1 MQKWAREKFQPCIPL
16 GENHTRITECET
28 NRQLSY
34 EAACEGSV
42 LLKNNNDFLPI
53 GKGTAVAVFG
63 KAQADYVKGGGG
75 SGDVTVSYVKNI
87 YEGLKN
93 RADRITIF
101 DRLSMFYKEYV
112 DNELKNGAYSGDI
125 TEPPIPAE
133 LLEESKKLTDT
144 AIIVINRFS
153 QEGIDRKNDE
163 ADSYFN
169 LRAGERELVETVTAN
184 FEHIVVL
191 LNVGAMIDVS
201 WFAYN
206 DKIEAALMLWQGG
219 MEGGFAAADI
229 ITGIVNPSGK
239 LTDTC
244 AARFSDYPS
253 SEGFYES
260 DDYVKY
266 IEDIFVG
273 YRYFETIPDK
283 KECVVYPF
291 GYGLSYTEF
300 SISDAEV
307 NQSGNKINISLVAA
321 NIGKTAGKE
330 VIQVYLEA
338 PEGNIAKPKKV
349 LCAFEKTDMLEAGE
363 SQRIQL
369 SFDITDFASYDD
381 MGAIQKSAYILE
393 KGIYNILIGSSVR
406 DAAQPVYSFN
416 LSENVIV
423 EQLNEY
429 CAPERLGKRL
439 ISDGTYID
447 VPDIR
452 RSRKTFK
459 REYGNW
465 DYKKRSDVIMLLDV
479 AEGKSD
485 MDEFISQ
492 LTDDELIYLLEGH
505 KNRGVANTCGMG
517 DLEKYG
523 IPPVMT
529 ADGPAGVRINAEC
542 GVNTTAFPVATLL
555 ACTWNIPLIERIGK
569 AGALEAKENNLSI
582 WLTPA
587 LNIHRSP
594 LCGRNFEY
602 FSEDPLVSGKMA
614 AAMVRGIQSENIVA
628 VPKHFACNNKETNRY
643 ESDSIIS
650 ERAIRE
656 IYIKG
661 FEICVRE
668 SKPWMIM
675 TSYNLINGVRSSEN
689 TELIAGILRDEWGYK
704 GMITSDWENH
714 AEHWKEIKAGND
726 VKMPYGQPE
735 KVKEALNDGK
745 VTREELAECVS
756 RLLNMIIK
764 LQ

>member
-1 MQKWAREKFQPCIPL
+1 
-16 GENHTRITECET
+16 
-28 NRQLSY
+28 
-34 EAACEGSV
+34 
-42 LLKNNNDFLPI
+42 
-53 GKGTAVAVFG
+53 
-63 KAQADYVKGGGG
+63 
-75 SGDVTVSYVKNI
+75 
-87 YEGLKN
+87 
-93 RADRITIF
+93 
-101 DRLSMFYKEYV
+101 
-112 DNELKNGAYSGDI
+112 
-125 TEPPIPAE
+125 
-133 LLEESKKLTDT
+133 
-144 AIIVINRFS
+144 
-153 QEGIDRKNDE
+153 
-163 ADSYFN
+163 
-169 LRAGERELVETVTAN
+169 
-184 FEHIVVL
+184 
-191 LNVGAMIDVS
+191 MIDVS

-206 DKIEAALMLWQGG
+206 DKIEAAVMLWQGG

-244 AARFSDYPS
+244 ASKFSDYPS

-266 IEDIFVG
+266 TEDIFVG
-273 YRYFETIPDK
+273 YRYFETIPGK

-300 SISDAEV
+300 SVSDVEV
-307 NQSGNKINISLVAA
+307 NQNGDKISISLIVT
-321 NIGKTAGKE
+321 NIGKAAGKE
-330 VIQVYLEA
+330 VVQAYLEV
-338 PEGNIAKPKKV
+338 PEGEIAKPKKV
-349 LCAFEKTDMLEAGE
+349 LCAFEKTDMLEAGKT
-363 SQRIQL
+363 QRIQL

-381 MGAIQKSAYILE
+381 MGVIQKSAYILE
-393 KGIYNILIGSSVR
+393 KGIYNVFIGSSVR
-406 DAAQPVYSFN
+406 DATQVACSFCQD
-416 LSENVIV
+416 ENIV
-423 EQLNEY
+423 VRQLNEY

-439 ISDGTYID
+439 ISDGSYID
-447 VPDIR
+447 VPNTR
-452 RSRKTFK
+452 RDKRTFK
-459 REYGNW
+459 SEYGNW
-465 DYKKRSDVIMLLDV
+465 DYKKRDDDIMLLDV
-479 AEGKSD
+479 AEGKSN
-485 MDEFISQ
+485 MDDFISQ
-492 LTDDELIYLLEGH
+492 LTDDELIYLLGGQ

-555 ACTWNIPLIERIGK
+555 ACTWNIPLIESIGK

-614 AAMVRGIQSENIVA
+614 AAMVRGIQGENIAA

-668 SKPWMIM
+668 SNPWMIM
-675 TSYNLINGVRSSEN
+675 TSYNLINGVRASEN
-689 TELIAGILRDEWGYK
+689 TELIEGILRDEWGYK

-726 VKMPYGQPE
+726 IKMPYGQPE

-745 VTREELAECVS
+745 ITREELAECVN

>member
-1 MQKWAREKFQPCIPL
+1 MQKWARERFQPCIPL
-16 GENHTRITECET
+16 GENHTRITECEAH
-28 NRQLSY
+28 RQLSY

-42 LLKNNNDFLPI
+42 LLKNNNCLLPI
-53 GKGTAVAVFG
+53 IKGTAVAVFG

-93 RADRITIF
+93 RADRITVF
-101 DRLSMFYKEYV
+101 DKLSLFYKDYV
-112 DNELKNGAYSGDI
+112 DKELKNGAYSGDI
-125 TEPPIPAE
+125 TEPPVPSG
-133 LLEESKKLTDT
+133 LLEEARMFTDT

-163 ADSYFN
+163 TDSYFN
-169 LRAGERELVETVTAN
+169 LRQGERELVETVTAN

-206 DKIEAALMLWQGG
+206 DKIEAAVMLWQGG

-244 AARFSDYPS
+244 ASKFSDYPS

-266 IEDIFVG
+266 TEDIFVG
-273 YRYFETIPDK
+273 YRYFETIPGK

-300 SISDAEV
+300 SVSDIEANQNGHKIS
-307 NQSGNKINISLVAA
+307 ISLTVS
-321 NIGKTAGKE
+321 NIGKIAGKE
-330 VIQVYLEA
+330 IVQVYLEA
-338 PEGNIAKPKKV
+338 PEGEITKPKKV
-349 LCAFEKTDMLEAGE
+349 LCAFEKTDMLEAGKT
-363 SQRIQL
+363 QRIQL

-381 MGAIQKSAYILE
+381 MGVIQKSAYILE
-393 KGIYNILIGSSVR
+393 KGIYNVFIGSSVR
-406 DAAQPVYSFN
+406 DASQVVYSFSQN
-416 LSENVIV
+416 ENIMVK
-423 EQLNEY
+423 QLNEY
-429 CAPERLGKRL
+429 CAPECLGKRL
-439 ISDGTYID
+439 ISDGSYID
-447 VPDIR
+447 VPNTR
-452 RSRKTFK
+452 RDKRTFK
-459 REYGNW
+459 SEYGNW
-465 DYKKRSDVIMLLDV
+465 DYKKRNDDIMLIDV
-479 AEGKSD
+479 AEGKSN
-485 MDEFISQ
+485 MDDFISQ
-492 LTDDELIYLLEGH
+492 LTDDELIYLLGGQ

-517 DLEKYG
+517 DLDRYG

-555 ACTWNIPLIERIGK
+555 ACTWNIPLIESIGK

-614 AAMVRGIQSENIVA
+614 AAMVRGIQGENIAA

-643 ESDSIIS
+643 ESDSVIS

-668 SKPWMIM
+668 SNPWMIM
-675 TSYNLINGVRSSEN
+675 TSYNLINGVRASEN
-689 TELIAGILRDEWGYK
+689 TELIEGILRDEWGYK

-726 VKMPYGQPE
+726 IKMPYGQPE

-745 VTREELAECVS
+745 ITREELAECVN

>member
-1 MQKWAREKFQPCIPL
+1 MQKWARERFQPCIPL
-16 GENHTRITECET
+16 GENHTRITECEAH
-28 NRQLSY
+28 RQLSY

-42 LLKNNNDFLPI
+42 LLKNNNCLLPI
-53 GKGTAVAVFG
+53 IKGTAVAVFG

-93 RADRITIF
+93 RADRITVF
-101 DRLSMFYKEYV
+101 DKLSLFYKDYV
-112 DNELKNGAYSGDI
+112 DKELKNGAYSGDI
-125 TEPPIPAE
+125 TEPPVPSG
-133 LLEESKKLTDT
+133 LLEEARMFTDT

-163 ADSYFN
+163 TDSYFN
-169 LRAGERELVETVTAN
+169 LRQGERELVETVTAN

-206 DKIEAALMLWQGG
+206 DKIEAAVMLWQGG

-244 AARFSDYPS
+244 ASKFSDYSS

-266 IEDIFVG
+266 TEDIFVG
-273 YRYFETIPDK
+273 YRYFETIPGK

-300 SISDAEV
+300 SVSDIEANQNGHKIS
-307 NQSGNKINISLVAA
+307 ISLTVS
-321 NIGKTAGKE
+321 NIGKIAGKE
-330 VIQVYLEA
+330 IVQVYLEA
-338 PEGNIAKPKKV
+338 PEGEITKPKKV
-349 LCAFEKTDMLEAGE
+349 LCAFEKTDMLEAGKT
-363 SQRIQL
+363 QRIQL

-381 MGAIQKSAYILE
+381 MGVIQKSAYILE
-393 KGIYNILIGSSVR
+393 KGIYNVFIGSSVR
-406 DAAQPVYSFN
+406 DASQVVYSFSQN
-416 LSENVIV
+416 ENIMVK
-423 EQLNEY
+423 QLNEY
-429 CAPERLGKRL
+429 CAPECLGKRL
-439 ISDGTYID
+439 ISDGSYID
-447 VPDIR
+447 VPNTR
-452 RSRKTFK
+452 RDKRTFK
-459 REYGNW
+459 SEYGNW
-465 DYKKRSDVIMLLDV
+465 DYKKRNDDIMLIDV
-479 AEGKSD
+479 AEGKSN
-485 MDEFISQ
+485 MDDFISQ
-492 LTDDELIYLLEGH
+492 LTDDELIYLLGGQ

-517 DLEKYG
+517 DLDRYG

-555 ACTWNIPLIERIGK
+555 ACTWNIPLIESIGK

-614 AAMVRGIQSENIVA
+614 AAMVRGIQGENIAA

-643 ESDSIIS
+643 ESNSVIS

-668 SKPWMIM
+668 SNPWMIM
-675 TSYNLINGVRSSEN
+675 TSYNLINGVRASEN
-689 TELIAGILRDEWGYK
+689 TELIEGILRDEWGYK

-726 VKMPYGQPE
+726 IKMPYGQPE
-735 KVKEALNDGK
+735 KVKEALDDGK
-745 VTREELAECVS
+745 IIREELAECVN

>member
-1 MQKWAREKFQPCIPL
+1 MQKWARERFQPCIPL
-16 GENHTRITECET
+16 GENHTRITECEAH
-28 NRQLSY
+28 RQLSY

-42 LLKNNNDFLPI
+42 LLKNNNCLLPI
-53 GKGTAVAVFG
+53 IKGTAVAVFG

-93 RADRITIF
+93 RADRITVF
-101 DRLSMFYKEYV
+101 DKLSLFYKDYV
-112 DNELKNGAYSGDI
+112 DKELKNGAYSGDI
-125 TEPPIPAE
+125 TEPPVPSG
-133 LLEESKKLTDT
+133 LLEEARMFTDT

-163 ADSYFN
+163 TDSYFN
-169 LRAGERELVETVTAN
+169 LRQGERELVETVTAN

-206 DKIEAALMLWQGG
+206 DKIEAAVMLWQGG

-244 AARFSDYPS
+244 ASKFSDYPS

-266 IEDIFVG
+266 TEDIFVG
-273 YRYFETIPDK
+273 YRYFETILGK

-300 SISDAEV
+300 SVSDIEANQNGHKIS
-307 NQSGNKINISLVAA
+307 ISLTVS
-321 NIGKTAGKE
+321 NIGKIAGKE
-330 VIQVYLEA
+330 IVQVYLEA
-338 PEGNIAKPKKV
+338 PEGEITKPKKV
-349 LCAFEKTDMLEAGE
+349 LCAFEKTDMLEAGKT
-363 SQRIQL
+363 QRIQL

-381 MGAIQKSAYILE
+381 MGVIQKSAYILE
-393 KGIYNILIGSSVR
+393 KGIYNVFIGSSVR
-406 DAAQPVYSFN
+406 DASQVVYSFSQN
-416 LSENVIV
+416 ENIMVK
-423 EQLNEY
+423 QLNEY
-429 CAPERLGKRL
+429 CAPECLGKRL
-439 ISDGTYID
+439 ISDGSYID
-447 VPDIR
+447 VPNTR
-452 RSRKTFK
+452 RDKRTFK
-459 REYGNW
+459 SEYGNW
-465 DYKKRSDVIMLLDV
+465 DYKKRNDDIMLIDV
-479 AEGKSD
+479 AEGKSN
-485 MDEFISQ
+485 MDDFISQ
-492 LTDDELIYLLEGH
+492 LTDDELIYLLGGQ

-517 DLEKYG
+517 DLDRYG

-555 ACTWNIPLIERIGK
+555 ACTWNIPLIENIGK

-614 AAMVRGIQSENIVA
+614 AAMVRGIQGENIAA

-643 ESDSIIS
+643 ESNSVIS

-668 SKPWMIM
+668 SNPWMIM
-675 TSYNLINGVRSSEN
+675 TSYNLINGVRASEN
-689 TELIAGILRDEWGYK
+689 TELIEGILRDEWGYK

-726 VKMPYGQPE
+726 IKMPYGQPE
-735 KVKEALNDGK
+735 KVKEALDDGK
-745 VTREELAECVS
+745 ITREELAECVN

>member
-1 MQKWAREKFQPCIPL
+1 MQKWARERFQPCIPL
-16 GENHTRITECET
+16 GENHTRITECEAH
-28 NRQLSY
+28 RQLSY

-42 LLKNNNDFLPI
+42 LLKNNNCLLPI
-53 GKGTAVAVFG
+53 IKGTAVAVFG

-93 RADRITIF
+93 RADRITVF
-101 DRLSMFYKEYV
+101 DKLSLFYKNYV
-112 DNELKNGAYSGDI
+112 DKELKNGAYSGDI
-125 TEPPIPAE
+125 TEPPVPSG
-133 LLEESKKLTDT
+133 LLEEARMFTDT

-163 ADSYFN
+163 TDSYFN
-169 LRAGERELVETVTAN
+169 LRKGERELVETVTAN

-206 DKIEAALMLWQGG
+206 DKIEAAVMLWQGG

-244 AARFSDYPS
+244 ASKFSDYPS

-266 IEDIFVG
+266 TEDIFVG
-273 YRYFETIPDK
+273 YRYFETIPGK

-300 SISDAEV
+300 SVSDIEANQNGHKIS
-307 NQSGNKINISLVAA
+307 ISLTVS
-321 NIGKTAGKE
+321 NIGKIAGKE
-330 VIQVYLEA
+330 IVQVYLEA
-338 PEGNIAKPKKV
+338 PEGEITKPKKV
-349 LCAFEKTDMLEAGE
+349 LCAFEKTDMLEAGKT
-363 SQRIQL
+363 QRIQL

-381 MGAIQKSAYILE
+381 MGVIQKSAYILE
-393 KGIYNILIGSSVR
+393 KGIYNVFIGSSVR
-406 DAAQPVYSFN
+406 DASQVVYSFSQN
-416 LSENVIV
+416 ENIMVK
-423 EQLNEY
+423 QLNEY

-439 ISDGTYID
+439 ISDGSYID
-447 VPDIR
+447 VPNTR
-452 RSRKTFK
+452 RDKRTFK
-459 REYGNW
+459 SEYGNW
-465 DYKKRSDVIMLLDV
+465 NYKKRSDIIMLIDV
-479 AEGKSD
+479 VEGKAN

-492 LTDDELIYLLEGH
+492 LTDDELIYLLGGQ

-517 DLEKYG
+517 DLDRYG

-555 ACTWNIPLIERIGK
+555 ACTWNIPLIESIGK

-614 AAMVRGIQSENIVA
+614 AAMVRGIQGENIAA

-668 SKPWMIM
+668 SNPWMIM
-675 TSYNLINGVRSSEN
+675 TSYNLINGVRASEN
-689 TELIAGILRDEWGYK
+689 TELIEGILRDEWGYK

-726 VKMPYGQPE
+726 IKMPYGQPE

-745 VTREELAECVS
+745 ITREELAECVN

>member
-1 MQKWAREKFQPCIPL
+1 MQKWTREKFQPCIPL
-16 GENHTRITECET
+16 GENHTRITECEAH
-28 NRQLSY
+28 RQLSY
-34 EAACEGSV
+34 DAACEGSV
-42 LLKNNNDFLPI
+42 LLKNNNCILPI
-53 GKGTAVAVFG
+53 TKGTAVAVFG

-75 SGDVTVSYVKNI
+75 SGDVTVSYVTNI

-101 DRLSMFYKEYV
+101 DKLSLFYKNYV
-112 DNELKNGAYSGDI
+112 DKELKNGAYSGDI
-125 TEPPIPAE
+125 KEPPVPRE
-133 LLEESKKLTDT
+133 LLEEARTFTDT

-163 ADSYFN
+163 TDSYFN
-169 LRAGERELVETVTAN
+169 LRQGEWELVETVTSN

-191 LNVGAMIDVS
+191 LNVGTMIDVS

-206 DKIEAALMLWQGG
+206 DKIEAAVMLWQGG

-244 AARFSDYPS
+244 ASKFSDYPS

-266 IEDIFVG
+266 TEDIFVG
-273 YRYFETIPDK
+273 YRYFETIPSK

-300 SISDAEV
+300 SVSDIEANQNGHKIS
-307 NQSGNKINISLVAA
+307 ISLTVS
-321 NIGKTAGKE
+321 NIGKIAGKE
-330 VIQVYLEA
+330 IVQVYLEA
-338 PEGNIAKPKKV
+338 PEGEITKPKKV
-349 LCAFEKTDMLEAGE
+349 LCAFEKTDMLEAGKT
-363 SQRIQL
+363 QRIQL

-381 MGAIQKSAYILE
+381 MGVIQKSAYILE
-393 KGIYNILIGSSVR
+393 KGIYNVFIGSSVR
-406 DAAQPVYSFN
+406 DASQVVYSFSQN
-416 LSENVIV
+416 ENIMVK
-423 EQLNEY
+423 QLNEY

-439 ISDGTYID
+439 ISDGSYID
-447 VPDIR
+447 VPNTR
-452 RSRKTFK
+452 RDKRTFK
-459 REYGNW
+459 SEYGNW
-465 DYKKRSDVIMLLDV
+465 NYKKRSDIIMLIDV
-479 AEGKSD
+479 VEGKAN

-492 LTDDELIYLLEGH
+492 LTDDELIYLLGGQ

-517 DLEKYG
+517 DLDRYG

-555 ACTWNIPLIERIGK
+555 ACTWNIPLIESIGK

-614 AAMVRGIQSENIVA
+614 AAMVRGIQGENIAA

-668 SKPWMIM
+668 SNPWMIM
-675 TSYNLINGVRSSEN
+675 TSYNLINGVRASEN
-689 TELIAGILRDEWGYK
+689 TELIEGILRDEWGYK

-726 VKMPYGQPE
+726 IKMPYGQPE

-745 VTREELAECVS
+745 ITREELAECVN

>member
-1 MQKWAREKFQPCIPL
+1 MQKWARERFQPCIPL
-16 GENHTRITECET
+16 GENHTRITECEAH
-28 NRQLSY
+28 RQLSY

-42 LLKNNNDFLPI
+42 LLKNNNCLLPI
-53 GKGTAVAVFG
+53 IKGTAVAVFG

-93 RADRITIF
+93 RADRITVF
-101 DRLSMFYKEYV
+101 DKLSLFYKDYV
-112 DNELKNGAYSGDI
+112 DKELKNGAYSGDI
-125 TEPPIPAE
+125 TEPPVPSG
-133 LLEESKKLTDT
+133 LLEEARMFTDT

-163 ADSYFN
+163 KDSYFN
-169 LRAGERELVETVTAN
+169 LRQGERELVETVTAN

-206 DKIEAALMLWQGG
+206 DKIEAAVMLWQGG

-244 AARFSDYPS
+244 ASKFSDYPS

-266 IEDIFVG
+266 TEDIFVG
-273 YRYFETIPDK
+273 YRYFETILGK

-300 SISDAEV
+300 SVSDIEANQNGHKIS
-307 NQSGNKINISLVAA
+307 ISLTVS
-321 NIGKTAGKE
+321 NIGKIAGKE
-330 VIQVYLEA
+330 IVQVYLEA
-338 PEGNIAKPKKV
+338 PEGEITKPKKV
-349 LCAFEKTDMLEAGE
+349 LCAFEKTDMLEAGKT
-363 SQRIQL
+363 QRIQL

-381 MGAIQKSAYILE
+381 MGVIQKSAYILE
-393 KGIYNILIGSSVR
+393 KGIYNVFIGSSVR
-406 DAAQPVYSFN
+406 DASQVVYSFSQN
-416 LSENVIV
+416 ENIMVK
-423 EQLNEY
+423 QLNEY
-429 CAPERLGKRL
+429 CAPECLGKRL
-439 ISDGTYID
+439 ISDGSYID
-447 VPDIR
+447 VPNTR
-452 RSRKTFK
+452 RDKRTFK
-459 REYGNW
+459 SEYGNW
-465 DYKKRSDVIMLLDV
+465 DYKKRNDDIMLIDV
-479 AEGKSD
+479 AEGKSN
-485 MDEFISQ
+485 MDDFISQ
-492 LTDDELIYLLEGH
+492 LTDDELIYLLGGQ

-517 DLEKYG
+517 DLDRYG

-555 ACTWNIPLIERIGK
+555 ACTWNIPLIENIGK

-614 AAMVRGIQSENIVA
+614 AAMVRGIQGENIAA

-643 ESDSIIS
+643 ESNSVIS

-668 SKPWMIM
+668 SNPWMIM
-675 TSYNLINGVRSSEN
+675 TSYNLINGVRASEN
-689 TELIAGILRDEWGYK
+689 TELIEGILRDEWGYK

-726 VKMPYGQPE
+726 IKMPYGQPE
-735 KVKEALNDGK
+735 KVKEALDDGK
-745 VTREELAECVS
+745 IIREELAECVN